1 MSESVAIEGI
11 LDIKGDHGFV
21 RVRDYAPSA
30 DDIFVPPGLLR
41 RLRLRRGDTISGS
54 ASATH
59 AAKQKFRPLL
69 EVETVNG
76 AAPGIERPDFYD
88 LTPLHPTERLRL
100 ETEPHL
106 LTTRVVDLLT
116 PIGKGQRALVVSPPK
131 AGKTMVLQAIAHAL
145 AKNHPQCHLIALLVD
160 ERPEEVTEMR
170 RTVRGEVIASPF
182 DRPPSDHIAIAE
194 LAVERA
200 KRLVE
205 MGHDV
210 VLLLDSITRLGRAY
224 NLAAPAN
231 GRVMSGGIEAGAL
244 HAPKRFLGAARN
256 LEGGGSL
263 TIIATALIETGS
275 LGDTV
280 IFEEFKSTGNAE
292 LRLIRAAADRRVFP
306 AIDIDSSGTRREE
319 MLLNSQELELIRRL
333 RKALHTLE
341 PHAAIEQLLD
351 RLAKT
356 GSNTEFLLR
365 VGQTSPGR

>member
-1 MSESVAIEGI
+1 MSESLAVEGI
-11 LDIKGDHGFV
+11 LDIKGDSGFL
-21 RVRDYAPSA
+21 RVGDYAPGPG
-30 DDIFVPPGLLR
+30 DIYVPPGLIR
-41 RLRLRRGDTISGS
+41 RNHLRRGDTLTGT
-54 ASATH
+54 ASAT
-59 AAKQKFRPLL
+59 AGAKQKFRPLV
-69 EVETVNG
+69 EVEAVNG
-76 AAPGIERPDFYD
+76 AAPVTERPDFYA
-88 LTPLHPTERLRL
+88 LTPLHPNERLRL

-106 LTTRVVDLLT
+106 LTTRVMDLLT

-145 AKNHPQCHLIALLVD
+145 AKNHPQIHLIALLID
-160 ERPEEVTEMR
+160 ERPEEVTDMR

-224 NLAAPAN
+224 NLAAPGN

-263 TIIATALIETGS
+263 TIIASALVETGS

-292 LRLIRAAADRRVFP
+292 LRLIRSAADRRVFP
-306 AIDIDSSGTRREE
+306 AVDIESSGTRREE
-319 MLLNSQELELIRRL
+319 LLLDARELDLTRRL
-333 RKALHTLE
+333 RRALHTLE
-341 PHAAIEQLLD
+341 PHAATEQLLD

-356 GSNTEFLLR
+356 GSNAELLLR
-365 VGQTSPGR
+365 VAQTSPGR